1 MTSIVYILFMYGP
14 TIRARSKLAIVYPK
28 LGEEMHEKN
37 ISSEDTSQISEGEAE
52 ASQRKNSLEDRVV
65 V

>member
-1 MTSIVYILFMYGP
+1 MYGP